1 MKDYPRILLEID
13 WSFRITLERF
23 RADSLFQR
31 DEGIYTD
38 DDKKRIALH
47 WREILVTFHSLK
59 RLMRGL
65 SCRSLFSRKKE
76 VFVLRYSAVT
86 TYYSMVCEL
95 QESFGV
101 HEAFIR
107 QYLDE
112 QFRENYSTL
121 ARYMYRWSFYSFLIY
136 PREFFLTL
144 RDEVSPELDPLFD
157 RPIHAVSDLDRRI
170 MHDGVNI
177 WYYIRFRILILL
189 SWLTKYIGTILARI
203 HITRRMHWLI
213 FRDHGE
219 VLLSTMQSWD
229 VLVTRRNWVATNI
242 GIPWFWKH
250 MTMYIGTWGFIR
262 DHFHTANL
270 PSLDPDTHYVIEAVG
285 DGVRIIPFFS
295 LLLENDYLWV
305 LRPRLTEAK
314 KISAIGKTLSLLGRG
329 YDYSFNYYSEVNYVC
344 STLVTKAYL
353 PESDTDEWIH
363 ITLTRIGTGITY
375 PPNDIVKKF
384 REENATERQELDFVG
399 FIDSSEKW
407 QENFISTQSEFL
419 ATATRPRL
427 SFFLP

>member
-1 MKDYPRILLEID
+1 
-13 WSFRITLERF
+13 
-23 RADSLFQR
+23 
-31 DEGIYTD
+31 
-38 DDKKRIALH
+38 
-47 WREILVTFHSLK
+47 
-59 RLMRGL
+59 MRGL
-65 SCRSLFSRKKE
+65 SWRSLFSRKKE

-203 HITRRMHWLI
+203 HITRRMH
-213 FRDHGE
+213 
-219 VLLSTMQSWD
+219 
-229 VLVTRRNWVATNI
+229 
-242 GIPWFWKH
+242 
-250 MTMYIGTWGFIR
+250 
-262 DHFHTANL
+262 
-270 PSLDPDTHYVIEAVG
+270 
-285 DGVRIIPFFS
+285 
-295 LLLENDYLWV
+295 
-305 LRPRLTEAK
+305 
-314 KISAIGKTLSLLGRG
+314 
-329 YDYSFNYYSEVNYVC
+329 
-344 STLVTKAYL
+344 
-353 PESDTDEWIH
+353 
-363 ITLTRIGTGITY
+363 
-375 PPNDIVKKF
+375 
-384 REENATERQELDFVG
+384 
-399 FIDSSEKW
+399 
-407 QENFISTQSEFL
+407 
-419 ATATRPRL
+419 
-427 SFFLP
+427 

>member
-1 MKDYPRILLEID
+1 MKDYSRILLEID
-13 WSFRITLERF
+13 WSFRIALECF
-23 RADSLFQR
+23 RADLLFQK

-47 WREILVTFHSLK
+47 WREMLVPFHSLK

-65 SCRSLFSRKKE
+65 SWRSFFSKKKE

-121 ARYMYRWSFYSFLIY
+121 ARYIYRWPFYSFLLY

-144 RDEVSPELDPLFD
+144 RDEVALELDPLFD
-157 RPIHAVSDLDRRI
+157 RPIHAVSDLDRRL

-189 SWLTKYIGTILARI
+189 SWFTKYIGNILARI
-203 HITRRMHWLI
+203 HITRRTHWLI
-213 FRDHGE
+213 LRDHGE
-219 VLLSTMQSWD
+219 VLISKIHPGDIL
-229 VLVTRRNWVATNI
+229 LTRRNWIATNI

-250 MTMYIGTWGFIR
+250 MTMYIGTWTFIR
-262 DHFHTANL
+262 EHF
-270 PSLDPDTHYVIEAVG
+270 PSLDIPSLDLDTHYVIEAVG
-285 DGVRIIPFFS
+285 NGVRIIPFFS
-295 LLLENDYLWV
+295 LLAENDYLWV

-314 KISAIGKTLSLLGRG
+314 KISAIKKTLSLLGRG
-329 YDYSFNYYSEVNYVC
+329 YDYSFNYYSDVNYVC
-344 STLVTKAYL
+344 SALVTKVYI
-353 PESDTDEWIH
+353 PDSDHDEGIH
-363 ITLTRIGTGITY
+363 IILRRVATGITY
-375 PPNDIVKKF
+375 PPNDLVAKYHH
-384 REENATERQELDFVG
+384 EYNSSQDELEYIS
-399 FIDSSEKW
+399 FIDASEHDQSS
-407 QENFISTQSEFL
+407 FL
-419 ATATRPRL
+419 ASEESFRSSFSRSRL